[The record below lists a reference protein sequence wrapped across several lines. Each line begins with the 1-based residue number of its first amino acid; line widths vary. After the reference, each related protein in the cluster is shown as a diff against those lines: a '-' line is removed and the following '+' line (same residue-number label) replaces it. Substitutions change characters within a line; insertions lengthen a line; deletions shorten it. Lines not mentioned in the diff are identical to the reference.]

1 MQFGKEGLQPK
12 YAAKLIPKPEPSA
25 AKETEQGEGEAKTE
39 QGEGEAKTEQGE
51 GEAKT
56 EQGEGEAKTEQ
67 GEGEAKIEQG
77 EGGVAVADLSPK
89 QTGMRRLAFLIKIT
103 FILVLKKNKNRI
115 YRKGRAS

>member
-1 MQFGKEGLQPK
+1 MTGAKEKFGKEGLQPK

-25 AKETEQGEGEAKTE
+25 AKETEQGEGEAK
-39 QGEGEAKTEQGE
+39 
-51 GEAKT
+51 
-56 EQGEGEAKTEQ
+56 
-67 GEGEAKIEQG
+67 IEQG
-77 EGGVAVADLSPK
+77 EGGVAVADVSPK

>member
-1 MQFGKEGLQPK
+1 MWLTLFDIWMMQFGKEGLQPK
-12 YAAKLIPKPEPSA
+12 YVAKLIPKPEPSA

-39 QGEGEAKTEQGE
+39 QGEGEAK
-51 GEAKT
+51 
-56 EQGEGEAKTEQ
+56 
-67 GEGEAKIEQG
+67 IEQG
-77 EGGVAVADLSPK
+77 EGGVAVADVSPK